1 MLKQEKL
8 SWKKIV
14 EDAAAKGLP
23 LIDFLWKRNAEAA
36 ERTIE
41 ELRLRIDAMWSVM
54 EESAEYGLSGVKSAS
69 GLTGGAALNLKKSM
83 ETAGEAGDLM
93 GKVTGDA
100 VIYAMAVAEANAAMG
115 RIVAAPTAGASGIMP
130 GLLLSLA
137 KNKKVSREKILEG
150 ILVGGTIGEV
160 VAERAYIAGASG
172 GCQAECGTAAAMA
185 AGAAVHISGGDG
197 VQIDNAVAIVFK
209 NMLGLVC
216 DPVAGLV
223 EVPCVKRNAGS
234 VVQALLGAQLALAG
248 IRSFIPAD
256 EAIDA
261 MKAVGDAMPA
271 SLRET
276 AEGGLAISPTAQH
289 WTEEHFNSKAT
300 GGGICTGCGGCMK

>member
-1 MLKQEKL
+1 MLKQEKM

-14 EDAAAKGLP
+14 ENAAEKGLP
-23 LIDFLWKRNAEAA
+23 LIEYLWTRNAEAA
-36 ERTIE
+36 EVTVE
-41 ELRLRIDAMWSVM
+41 ELHERIDSMWTVM

-69 GLTGGAALNLKKSM
+69 GLTGGAALKLKKSR
-83 ETAGEAGDLM
+83 EEGGDAADLM
-93 GKVTGDA
+93 GSLAGDA
-100 VIYAMAVAEANAAMG
+100 VVYAMAVAEANAAMG
-115 RIVAAPTAGASGIMP
+115 RIVAAPTAGASGILP
-130 GLLLSLA
+130 GLLISLA
-137 KNKKVSREKILEG
+137 RNKKVSREKILEG
-150 ILVGGTIGEV
+150 ILVGGTVGEV

-185 AGAAVHISGGDG
+185 AAAAVHISGGDG
-197 VQIDNAVAIVFK
+197 RQIDNAIAIVFK

-234 VVQALLGAQLALAG
+234 VAQALLGAQLALAG
-248 IRSFIPAD
+248 ITSFIPAD

-276 AEGGLAISPTAQH
+276 AEGGLAVSPTAQH
-289 WTEEHFNSKAT
+289 WTEEHFSNMGV
-300 GGGICTGCGGCMK
+300 GGSICTGCGSCMK